1 MFNSDLVQHRINKYA
16 YWILLSTYVF
26 LLVTLG
32 SWFVIDINSQ
42 VVPAET
48 TLGLPKYTG
57 SCAPLIRIVYGALKD
72 NREISKK
79 LHTDPNRNKIVFKS
93 KVIGGIAGAFTY
105 SSKCTDPNAI
115 GLMLVSDANI
125 TLDAAFNQIISFNEA
140 VPLARSYF
148 NEAVKIGYF
157 KNHAV
162 ENYLLSERI
171 KRNEFRLKIEVP
183 F

>member
-16 YWILLSTYVF
+16 YWVLLSTYVF

-32 SWFVIDINSQ
+32 SWFAIDMNNQ
-42 VVPAET
+42 FVPAET
-48 TLGLPKYTG
+48 SLGLPNYSG
-57 SCAPLIRIVYGALKD
+57 SCAPLVKFIYGALKD

-79 LHTDPNRNKIVFKS
+79 LNSDPNRNKIIFKS

-105 SSKCTDPNAI
+105 SSHCTDPNAL
-115 GLMLVSDANI
+115 GLMLVADANI
-125 TLDAAFNQIISFNEA
+125 TLDAAFNQIIPFSEA

-148 NEAVKIGYF
+148 NEAGKIGYF

-171 KRNEFRLKIEVP
+171 KRNEFRLKIKVP